1 MRRFLPY
8 LLLVVPPLCWAG
20 NFIVGRAVQG
30 LVPPAALTFWRWVV
44 AAAVLVPLTGV
55 PLWRQ
60 RASVR
65 ARLGWLSL
73 LAFTGVLAFQYAVYI
88 GLKTTPAI
96 TATLI
101 VAIIPVVIPLITFS
115 VEGER
120 ISPRQ
125 AGGIALSLLGV
136 SVIIL
141 KGDIAGL
148 DALRG
153 SVGEVWLLFAVLA
166 WAIYSVLVRRRP
178 AELAPPALLL
188 AIVGFGLLMTAPLYG
203 WELAS
208 GRGFALTWEAALAIG
223 YVGVFAS
230 VIAFLCWN
238 EGVSRF
244 GAARAGLFI
253 HLIPVFTALLALLF
267 LGERLY
273 LYHAAGVALVATG
286 IALSTFGGPAARQAT
301 PD

>member
-20 NFIVGRAVQG
+20 NFVVGRAVQG

-44 AAAVLVPLTGV
+44 AALVLMPLTGLL
-55 PLWRQ
+55 LWRQ
-60 RASVR
+60 RASAQ

-73 LAFTGVLAFQYAVYI
+73 LALTGVLAFQYAVYV

-101 VAIIPVVIPLITFS
+101 VAIIPVVIPLIAFALD
-115 VEGER
+115 GER
-120 ISPRQ
+120 IHPRQ

-136 SVIIL
+136 CVIIL
-141 KGDIAGL
+141 KGDLSGI
-148 DALRG
+148 DELRG
-153 SVGEVWLLFAVLA
+153 SDGEIWLLFAVLA
-166 WAIYSVLVRRRP
+166 WAVYSVLVRRRP
-178 AELAPPALLL
+178 AELAPTALLL
-188 AIVGFGLLMTAPLYG
+188 AIVVFGLLMIAPLYG
-203 WELAS
+203 WELAT
-208 GRGFALTWEAALAIG
+208 GRSFALTWEAALAIG

-230 VIAFLCWN
+230 VVAFLCWN
-238 EGVSRF
+238 EGVARF

-253 HLIPVFTALLALLF
+253 HLMPVFTALLALLF

-273 LYHAAGVALVATG
+273 LYHAVGIALVTAG
-286 IALSTFGGPAARQAT
+286 IALSSFGGAPRQEAT
-301 PD
+301 SD